1 MAHEPVRYDIGFTLS
16 LGQSWTLATAAIAL
30 SYWSD
35 DGGWNSARDWGMLW
49 LFTVVAPTIQ
59 ALKVHRRLRELADVC
74 SDIPPRVLRD
84 LKEARVALPL
94 LGSLAVVAAFAL
106 GLGR

>member
-35 DGGWNSARDWGMLW
+35 ERSWSSVRDWGLLW

-59 ALKVHRRLRELADVC
+59 AMKVHRRLRELAGAC
-74 SDIPPRVLRD
+74 PEMPARALRD
-84 LKEARVALPL
+84 LKEARLALPL
-94 LGSLAVVAAFAL
+94 LGSLALLAAFAL

>member
-1 MAHEPVRYDIGFTLS
+1 MAHERVGYDIGFTLS

-30 SYWSD
+30 AYWSD
-35 DGGWNSARDWGMLW
+35 DRSWSSVRDWGLLW

-59 ALKVHRRLRELADVC
+59 AMKVHRRLRELAGAC
-74 SDIPPRVLRD
+74 PEMPARALRD
-84 LKEARVALPL
+84 LKEARLALPL
-94 LGSLAVVAAFAL
+94 LGSLAVLAAFGL